1 MDDSD
6 QVLNKA
12 GIHEGGSQPRLK
24 RVRGFVC
31 DICYDEDGQK
41 ETLALSCDH
50 RCKLLSPSLCF
61 LHPLRLI
68 TVPTLV

>member
-6 QVLNKA
+6 RVLAQA

-31 DICYDEDGQK
+31 EICYDEDGQK

-50 RCKLLSPSLCF
+50 RCKQHSAPG
-61 LHPLRLI
+61 
-68 TVPTLV
+68 